1 MTATEYKNWGRIF
14 SGGFPGGSGVKNPTA
29 NAGNMGS
36 IPGWGICRGEAKDKP
51 FQYSCLEISMDRG
64 ARQATVQR
72 VAKELGHNSVTEQ
85 QDNILYFD
93 FMMLVTEVHIS
104 VKTHQTVNLD
114 GVMFYYIKLILN
126 KVDLKN
132 QMKHDPRSLW
142 PSYSFMVPQSNFML
156 YIFL

>member
-1 MTATEYKNWGRIF
+1 MN
-14 SGGFPGGSGVKNPTA
+14 
-29 NAGNMGS
+29 
-36 IPGWGICRGEAKDKP
+36 
-51 FQYSCLEISMDRG
+51 RG

-132 QMKHDPRSLW
+132 QMKHDPRSL
-142 PSYSFMVPQSNFML
+142 
-156 YIFL
+156 